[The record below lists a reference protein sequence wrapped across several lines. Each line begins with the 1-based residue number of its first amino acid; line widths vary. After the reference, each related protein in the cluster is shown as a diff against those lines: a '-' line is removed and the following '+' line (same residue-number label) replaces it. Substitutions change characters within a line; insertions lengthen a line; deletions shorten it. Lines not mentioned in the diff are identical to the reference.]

1 MGDRINYRRF
11 HSTSP
16 LNFSIALAA
25 ALASWLAAPESN
37 ARMYFLSIS
46 FVALAE
52 FEFLSG

>member
-1 MGDRINYRRF
+1 MPPLSLSVELF
-11 HSTSP
+11 HN

-37 ARMYFLSIS
+37 ARMYLIS